1 MFTKHSDHLSN
12 GNAAGMPNQTGHHHC
27 FLLLEGMEKKGCEKL
42 YAGTDQLTFLRV
54 LKEIGRWHIK
64 AYFF

>member
-1 MFTKHSDHLSN
+1 
-12 GNAAGMPNQTGHHHC
+12 
-27 FLLLEGMEKKGCEKL
+27 MEIQQECQIKLDTITVFYCWKEWGKKGCEKL
-42 YAGTDQLTFLRV
+42 YAGIDQLTFLRV